1 MSQLYNIAGS
11 GFLVGAYNWVSDDMR
26 LVLMDDAYVFDATHS
41 ISSALSANMVGAPQV
56 IANRAVSADAIA
68 TGDEVEFL
76 NLVSSSSVASVV
88 ILLWVSDIND
98 ATPIAYFDGVAGL
111 PFTPTG
117 GDYTIAINAAF
128 GGYFQLGGA
137 SCV

>member
-68 TGDEVEFL
+68 T
-76 NLVSSSSVASVV
+76 V
-88 ILLWVSDIND
+88 IDRE
-98 ATPIAYFDGVAGL
+98 
-111 PFTPTG
+111 
-117 GDYTIAINAAF
+117 
-128 GGYFQLGGA
+128 
-137 SCV
+137 